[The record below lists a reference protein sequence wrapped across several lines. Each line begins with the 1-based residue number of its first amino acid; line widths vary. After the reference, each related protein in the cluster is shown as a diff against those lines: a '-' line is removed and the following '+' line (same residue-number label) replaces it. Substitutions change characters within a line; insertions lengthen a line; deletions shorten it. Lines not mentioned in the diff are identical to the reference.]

1 MQDSKD
7 LVAYIPQAQDT
18 EAEATNPRHFYDYA
32 HELYARY
39 NFIYRLKQDRILDKT
54 HALGL
59 ETLIQIYD
67 FIAEHLAS
75 ANQSLAHLN
84 ISPYNLPWDSTPSD
98 LLQTI
103 YKHSKRVGFY
113 DSAKIIDSFTDIQAP
128 LKEAQAYLKHNFTK
142 RHYQEIHQ
150 MRYFTQLANAPY
162 AIDTEA
168 SESDQLTQE
177 NKRKDF
183 LIVFYALMFY
193 LIKQDKAQEHID
205 YIFTEM
211 DRILHIPQPYT
222 ILENRSQTFTR
233 SRQVTRYRTESY
245 IIKKWWSWF
254 KWHYRWAERQVP
266 YQATEYYQETIY
278 YMQEVQYFTE
288 WRRDRRVSHNPP
300 SAVYKI
306 QTLSGA
312 WVMSDT
318 RANTSAPA

>member
-1 MQDSKD
+1 MQELETETS
-7 LVAYIPQAQDT
+7 QAQDT
-18 EAEATNPRHFYDYA
+18 EAEATNPRYFYDYA

-59 ETLIQIYD
+59 ETLTQIYD

-75 ANQSLAHLN
+75 VNQSLAHLN
-84 ISPYNLPWDSTPSD
+84 ISPYSLPWDSTPSD

-128 LKEAQAYLKHNFTK
+128 LKEAQAYLNHNFTK

-150 MRYFTQLANAPY
+150 MRYFTQLANEPY

-168 SESDQLTQE
+168 SESDQLAQE

-193 LIKQDKAQEHID
+193 QLSPTKAQEHIE
-205 YIFTEM
+205 YIFTDM
-211 DRILHIPQPYT
+211 DRILHIPVAYI

-233 SRQVTRYRTESY
+233 SRVVTRYRTERY
-245 IIKKWWSWF
+245 ISKKWWSWF
-254 KWHYRWAERQVP
+254 KWHLRWAEKQIP
-266 YQATEYYQETIY
+266 YQNTEYYNETIH
-278 YMQEVQYFTE
+278 YMQEVKYFTE
-288 WRRDRRVSHNPP
+288 WRNPRRVSHNPP

-312 WVMSDT
+312 WIMSDT
-318 RANTSAPA
+318 RASTSAPA